1 MPTSQEQKMI
11 KRNRNDLLNEY
22 TPQKMPKNTTGIRL
36 NFRKYLQ
43 MYFKECHN
51 IPFYKFY
58 KQYQKFI
65 DVNFLCNQ
73 AINDDQF

>member
-22 TPQKMPKNTTGIRL
+22 TPQKMQKSTTGIRL

-51 IPFYKFY
+51 IPFYNFY
-58 KQYQKFI
+58 KQYKKIF

-73 AINDDQF
+73 AIIDDQF

>member
-11 KRNRNDLLNEY
+11 KRNKNDLLNEY
-22 TPQKMPKNTTGIRL
+22 TPQKMPKSTTGIRS

-51 IPFYKFY
+51 IPFYIFY